1 MTVKPNRQTVTF
13 NLTAQRGVGLVE
25 VLVALLLLGVAALGF
40 AALQGQSLKSTD
52 EALTRTQAI
61 TLIRSTAEKMR
72 TNGLGVTY
80 SIDVTPD
87 PSAPDAPPAKQPY
100 AALDYYQTLFN
111 QTAIPTAINCNTNG
125 CTPEQIATNDVHEI
139 RTSAASL
146 GLKMGIDICPGTGA
160 HEKSKCIIASWN
172 GTEPKKGSGSTDC
185 MSDAGTYRFNA
196 DCVFMEAY

>member
-1 MTVKPNRQTVTF
+1 MSPNV
-13 NLTAQRGVGLVE
+13 LTASINPFAQKGVGLVE

-80 SIDVTPD
+80 SIAIT
-87 PSAPDAPPAKQPY
+87 PPANAPAGTPTSQPY
-100 AALDYYQTLFN
+100 EALTYYQTLFN
-111 QTAIPTAINCNTNG
+111 QAAIPAAINCNATG
-125 CTPEQIATNDVHEI
+125 CSPQQVATNDVHEI
-139 RTSAASL
+139 RTSAATL
-146 GLKMGIDICPGTGA
+146 GLKMGIDICPGTA
-160 HEKSKCIIASWN
+160 SHEESKCIIASWN
-172 GTEPKKGSGSTDC
+172 GTEPKKGTGNTDC
-185 MSDAGTYRFNA
+185 MNDSGTYRFNA